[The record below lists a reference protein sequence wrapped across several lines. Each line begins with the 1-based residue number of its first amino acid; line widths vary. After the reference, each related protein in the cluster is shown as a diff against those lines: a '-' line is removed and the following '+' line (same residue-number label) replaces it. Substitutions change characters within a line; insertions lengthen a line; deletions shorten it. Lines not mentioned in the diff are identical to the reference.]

1 MEDNWKESESVL
13 SDKDDGKAWKLI
25 ENLAEGALKE
35 QRRARRWGIFFK
47 LLTFTWLFAT
57 IGIFYSAFRVDVPVM
72 EPSGGH
78 TALVDVSGVIA
89 DGNDA
94 SADVIVGGL
103 RAAFEDP
110 GTKGVILRINSPGG
124 SPVQAGYIYDEIRRL
139 RSKYPETPLY
149 SVIMDIGA
157 SGGYYVAAAADEIYA
172 DKASLVGSIG
182 VVSSGFGFVEAIDK
196 LGITRRTYTAGEYK
210 AFNDP
215 FLPMDEEATTR
226 WQESLDSIHHQFI
239 NAVKAGRGD
248 RLTDDKVIFSG
259 MVWTGENA
267 VGLGLVDGLGSAGY
281 VAREVV
287 GNETIVDFTARL
299 SPLEKFARDMGVSFS
314 GAVIKTLGLEGVTL
328 R

>member
-1 MEDNWKESESVL
+1 MEDKWKEPESVL
-13 SDKDDGKAWKLI
+13 PDKDDGKAWKLI

-35 QRRARRWGIFFK
+35 QRRARRWSIFFK

-57 IGIFYSAFRVDVPVM
+57 IGIFYSAFRVDVSALESPD
-72 EPSGGH
+72 GH
-78 TALVDVSGVIA
+78 TALVDIGGVIA

-94 SADVIVGGL
+94 SADNIVGGL
-103 RAAFEDP
+103 RAAFNDP
-110 GTKGVILRINSPGG
+110 GTRGVILRINSPGG

-149 SVIMDIGA
+149 SVITDIGA

-182 VVSSGFGFVEAIDK
+182 VVSSGFGFVEAMEK

-215 FLPMDEEATTR
+215 FQPMDEGATAR
-226 WQESLDSIHHQFI
+226 WQESLDSIHNQFI
-239 NAVKAGRGD
+239 HAVKSGRGE
-248 RLTDDKVIFSG
+248 RLADDEVIFSG
-259 MVWTGENA
+259 MVWTGQNA
-267 VGLGLVDGLGSAGY
+267 VELGLIDGLGSAGY

-299 SPLEKFARDMGVSFS
+299 SPLEKFARDLGVGFTT
-314 GAVIKTLGLEGVTL
+314 AMVNVLGLDSVWV

>member
-1 MEDNWKESESVL
+1 MEDNWKEPESVL
-13 SDKDDGKAWKLI
+13 PDKDDGKAWKLI

-57 IGIFYSAFRVDVPVM
+57 IGIFYSAFRVDVSALENPD
-72 EPSGGH
+72 GH
-78 TALVDVSGVIA
+78 TALVDIGGVIA

-94 SADVIVGGL
+94 SADIIVGGL

-110 GTKGVILRINSPGG
+110 GTRGVILRINSPGG

-139 RSKYPETPLY
+139 RGKYPETPLY

-215 FLPMDEEATTR
+215 FQPVDEEATAR
-226 WQESLDSIHHQFI
+226 WQESLDSIHNQFV
-239 NAVKAGRGD
+239 NAVKTGRGD
-248 RLTDDKVIFSG
+248 RLADDEVIFSG

-267 VGLGLVDGLGSAGY
+267 VRLGLVDGLGSAGY

-299 SPLEKFARDMGVSFS
+299 SPLEKFARDLGVGFT
-314 GAVIKTLGLEGVTL
+314 GAMIKTLGLEGVTL